1 CHVNRELCLI
11 TGSGGALGRHFAL
24 EFAKE
29 GAHLVLWDCN
39 TAANEQ
45 TARLAR
51 ETGVEVHA
59 YTVDLS
65 ERKNI
70 YETAA
75 RVRAE
80 VGEVSIL
87 VNNAGVVIEKCWEKK
102 KKITRSTHSEVTV
115 LTLDKLGSFGTL
127 KPLEEQNENLFPV
140 LNDGLSE
147 WTKKKH
153 NCE

>member
-1 CHVNRELCLI
+1 MLSNISCRAIAPYLTQYRLTNTKKPGKQVDNRDLMLEI
-11 TGSGGALGRHFAL
+11 DRKVLG
-24 EFAKE
+24 
-29 GAHLVLWDCN
+29 
-39 TAANEQ
+39 
-45 TARLAR
+45 
-51 ETGVEVHA
+51 
-59 YTVDLS
+59 
-65 ERKNI
+65 
-70 YETAA
+70 
-75 RVRAE
+75 
-80 VGEVSIL
+80 
-87 VNNAGVVIEKCWEKK
+87 KK